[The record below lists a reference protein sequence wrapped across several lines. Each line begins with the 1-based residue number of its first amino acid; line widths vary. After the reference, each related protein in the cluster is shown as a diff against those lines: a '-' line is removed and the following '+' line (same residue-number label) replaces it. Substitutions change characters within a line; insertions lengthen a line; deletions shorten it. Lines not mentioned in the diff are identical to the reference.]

1 MGSDLLVNSKS
12 SSGVNRVFDAFPV
25 TVSVRNLT
33 ERLLLLWDH
42 FLNKAFDAQLRR
54 SPFPQRKTLLHLI
67 VKQNTLD
74 TPIGFMHIVA
84 WGFSG
89 QWKSPFRHVASRR
102 GYA

>member
-1 MGSDLLVNSKS
+1 
-12 SSGVNRVFDAFPV
+12 
-25 TVSVRNLT
+25 
-33 ERLLLLWDH
+33 
-42 FLNKAFDAQLRR
+42 LNKAFDAQLRR

-74 TPIGFMHIVA
+74 DRKRVENVELVA